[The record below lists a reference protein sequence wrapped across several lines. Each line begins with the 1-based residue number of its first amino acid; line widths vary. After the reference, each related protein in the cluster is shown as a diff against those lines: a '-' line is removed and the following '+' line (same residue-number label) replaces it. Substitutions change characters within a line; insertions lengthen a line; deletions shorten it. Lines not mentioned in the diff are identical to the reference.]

1 MRTHSSVVLPVTKRS
16 CRMGWIEADE
26 GAYGSVKLCVC
37 GPLRRAGMNET
48 VFPEVTTSRFVCGE
62 SSIEVIG
69 LGKVKLVVNVRVRRS
84 HHLERKGSEGDGI
97 KRAGTRT

>member
-1 MRTHSSVVLPVTKRS
+1 
-16 CRMGWIEADE
+16 
-26 GAYGSVKLCVC
+26 
-37 GPLRRAGMNET
+37 MNET

-84 HHLERKGSEGDGI
+84 HHLDATVSTCTRALDENFRERQATHHSMRADRPMCQHFLSWQQEYPPYIVGEKAKGRQKLEL
-97 KRAGTRT
+97 T